1 MNSRISAG
9 LAGLAM
15 VSLLVGSVPA
25 PAAKKKNKPKH
36 WVGKPVSEL
45 IAVMGA
51 PEKERPG
58 RNDENRIL
66 LWFRYPIT
74 TPYADSQGRVVTGSW
89 DQDSD
94 VDPPPIPGDP
104 TVQQYRVIQCSVT
117 VGPGGI
123 ISKVNLP
130 KACHVPAAPEPGDED
145 HSKPELPHQ
154 TDGDDDEKPPG
165 LL

>member
-1 MNSRISAG
+1 MNNRRIPAVII
-9 LAGLAM
+9 AM
-15 VSLLVGSVPA
+15 VMMTLLAVVAPG
-25 PAAKKKNKPKH
+25 PAAKKKKNKPKD

-89 DQDSD
+89 VQDSD
-94 VDPPPIPGDP
+94 VDPPPIPG
-104 TVQQYRVIQCSVT
+104 
-117 VGPGGI
+117 
-123 ISKVNLP
+123 NLQ
-130 KACHVPAAPEPGDED
+130 VE
-145 HSKPELPHQ
+145 
-154 TDGDDDEKPPG
+154 
-165 LL
+165 